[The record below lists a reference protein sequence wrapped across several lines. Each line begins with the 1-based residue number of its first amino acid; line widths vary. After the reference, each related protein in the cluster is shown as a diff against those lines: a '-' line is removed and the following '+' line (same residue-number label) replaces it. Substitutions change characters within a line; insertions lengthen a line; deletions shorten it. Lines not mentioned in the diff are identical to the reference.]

1 MKKKL
6 ENEPKTNS
14 DSQRVLAPAYHR
26 HVASIDPAVQARLIR
41 DLEPVVAVEYARHL
55 AVQRIWYPH
64 EYVPWSEGR
73 TFAGP
78 LNGDAWEA
86 KDSKLSGIA
95 QDSLVLNLMTE
106 DNLPSYHTE
115 IAIAMG
121 RDGAWGNWIERW
133 TAEEARHAIVIRDY
147 LMATRGV
154 DPYEL
159 EDLRMAH
166 MQLGYQT
173 PYDTDMLHTV
183 AYVSFQEL
191 ATRISHRNTGRIS
204 NDPIAET
211 LLQRVS
217 LDENLHMIFYRNL
230 LGSAIDLE
238 PNAAMR
244 AITDVVSNFAM
255 PGVGMPGFGRKAVQI
270 ALAGIYDMK
279 QHLDEVVA
287 PVLRAWNVFERED
300 LSGDG
305 ALAREELKIFLEA
318 AEVDANRFIEKRE
331 LYFERLIARGQEPIR
346 LT

>member
-1 MKKKL
+1 M
-6 ENEPKTNS
+6 
-14 DSQRVLAPAYHR
+14 
-26 HVASIDPAVQARLIR
+26 ASLDPAIQLRLIR
-41 DLEPVVAVEYARHL
+41 DLEPTVAVELERHL
-55 AVQRIWYPH
+55 SVLKNWYPH

-73 TFAGP
+73 TYAGP

-86 KDSKLSGIA
+86 KDSKLSTIA

-115 IAIAMG
+115 IAISMG
-121 RDGAWGNWIERW
+121 RDGAWGNWVERW
-133 TAEEARHAIVIRDY
+133 TAEEARHSIVIRDY

-166 MQLGYQT
+166 MQLGYTT
-173 PYDTDMLHTV
+173 PYDKDMLHTV

-204 NDPIAET
+204 KDPIAEA
-211 LLQRVS
+211 LLQRVA

-230 LGSAIDLE
+230 FGKALELE

-244 AITDVVSNFAM
+244 AITDVVSDFAM

-270 ALAGIYDMK
+270 ALAGIYDQK
-279 QHLDEVVA
+279 QHIDEVVA
-287 PVLRAWNVFERED
+287 PVLRAWNIFDRED
-300 LSGDG
+300 LTGDG
-305 ALAREELKIFLEA
+305 AKARDELAVFIAKAEE
-318 AEVDANRFIEKRE
+318 DANRFIEKRDAH
-331 LYFERLIARGQEPIR
+331 FDRLVARGQEPIR